1 MNNTTKPLS
10 DTFCIAP
17 FIHQSTKTDGK
28 IKLCCRSLPAIG
40 NLSSTTLEE
49 AWNNESIRKV
59 RLDLVNGIK
68 NERCTIC
75 WRHEAGGV
83 KSLRNIYYPEIPNNF
98 DVSSV
103 MDEQGYVKNKVKWLE
118 LKLNNIC
125 NFSCRMCHPQDS
137 TSWFK
142 DWEHVSK
149 FHSIDFTQHID
160 GLGLTKK
167 AYLGVEKDFVNK
179 LDLSEIEH
187 ISFAGGEPLFDKMH
201 YEVLEKCI
209 DRANNIKLSYA
220 TNLSMLTLGKYDV
233 LELWK
238 NFKEIE
244 IFVSLD
250 GPKEKNDYIR
260 NGADWKVIAENI
272 SKLQLS
278 KCNIIIIGK
287 VTLQNT
293 NIYYLPETLDW
304 FNELNIESQIG
315 YVEFPEW
322 LDARSIPKNLK
333 SIITDKLSQA
343 YQNSNNNLLLNAVN
357 YMNSENL
364 YSSELWDKFYNYHT
378 ELDLLRNQSLTN
390 VFPIFEGFKNE

>member
-1 MNNTTKPLS
+1 MNNISNS

-49 AWNNESIRKV
+49 AWNNEIIRKV

-68 NERCTIC
+68 NERCNIC

-83 KSLRNIYYPEIPNNF
+83 TSLRKLYEPETPKNF
-98 DVSSV
+98 DLAST
-103 MDEQGYVKNKVKWLE
+103 MNETGYVKNKVKWLE

-125 NFSCRMCHPQDS
+125 NFSCRMCSPKDS
-137 TSWFK
+137 TNWFK
-142 DWEHVSK
+142 DWQHVSK
-149 FHSIDFTQHID
+149 FYNIQGNQEIEN
-160 GLGLTKK
+160 LGLTKK
-167 AYLGVEKDFVNK
+167 AYLGVEKDFVGK

-201 YEVLEKCI
+201 YEVLEKCM
-209 DRANNIKLSYA
+209 DRADKIKLSYA
-220 TNLSMLTLGKYDV
+220 TNLSMLTLGKHDV

-260 NGADWKVIAENI
+260 NGSDWKIIEENI
-272 SKLQLS
+272 KKLQLA
-278 KCNIIIIGK
+278 KFNLIIYGK

-293 NIYYLPETLDW
+293 NIYYLPETLEW
-304 FNELNIESQIG
+304 FNELNIMYQMG
-315 YVEFPEW
+315 YVEYPKWF
-322 LDARSIPKNLK
+322 DARMIPKKLK
-333 SIITDKLSQA
+333 ITISEKLNDA
-343 YQNSNNNLLLNAVN
+343 YKKSNDVMLLNAVN

-364 YSSELWDKFYNYHT
+364 YTDELWSKFYKYH
-378 ELDLLRNQSLTN
+378 EALDKERNQSLTE
-390 VFPIFEGFKNE
+390 VFPIFKGFKNE